1 MSDMAA
7 DKAKTVF
14 FEPITPHEKVKMPDA
29 KNFVKLDPTGN
40 DELLKIS
47 SYNDTF
53 RYIIPPQV
61 RNMQQEF
68 KTIIQNQIDQKYKK
82 VEKDDLELRAFYG

>member
-1 MSDMAA
+1 MSDTAA
-7 DKAKTVF
+7 DKAKNVLF
-14 FEPITPHEKVKMPDA
+14 VPITPHEKVKMPDA

-40 DELLKIS
+40 DELLKTS
-47 SYNDTF
+47 AYNDTF
-53 RYIIPPQV
+53 RYIILSQV

-82 VEKDDLELRAFYG
+82 VEKDDLELRAFYN